1 MEVPSMT
8 DSASLAADLVL
19 TDLDERT
26 SLTRFVAQHA
36 VGPARRM
43 MRMAEPTP
51 DEGDDAPPMEM
62 PGDDSPTH
70 FGPVISGLVIWSALF
85 PHAAPMFGDLE
96 TIRRSP
102 HTAWL
107 DGAFAFALWTS
118 YGQIRAQV
126 DGLFGP
132 PSTVEDDE
140 RRANVLFRREP
151 RRNDAALEELRS
163 IQRLLVRLYGPP
175 EEWADLLVRYETGLE
190 HVDLA
195 AATELDHILRRD
207 AHRRLIRLGT
217 DEPILDDDML
227 EGVLTV
233 DGGVFPAL
241 VPESLSAVFALDYA
255 DGLAGHRRVAQCS
268 RCHRALVVSNQQAAR
283 VRKGMA
289 VYHDDCAREHR
300 LGYYRTYQQA
310 RRSVVGSGAAGTPA
324 R

>member
-1 MEVPSMT
+1 MT
-8 DSASLAADLVL
+8 EPASLAADLVL
-19 TDLDERT
+19 TDLGDRAA
-26 SLTRFVAQHA
+26 LTRFVAQHA
-36 VGPARRM
+36 VGPARQM
-43 MRMAEPTP
+43 MRMPEPAP
-51 DEGDDAPPMEM
+51 AEGDDAPRMEV
-62 PGDDSPTH
+62 PGDDSPTL
-70 FGPVISGLVIWSALF
+70 FGPVIGGLVIWSSLF

-96 TIRRSP
+96 TVRRSP

-118 YGQIRAQV
+118 YGQVQAQV

-132 PSTVEDDE
+132 PSTDEDNE
-140 RRANVLFRREP
+140 RRANVVFRLEP
-151 RRNDAALEELRS
+151 RRNDTALEELRS
-163 IQRLLVRLYGPP
+163 IQRLLLRLYGPP

-195 AATELDHILRRD
+195 AASELDEILRRD

-217 DEPILDDDML
+217 DEPILEDDML

-233 DGGVFPAL
+233 DGGVFPAM

-283 VRKGMA
+283 ARKGMA
-289 VYHDDCAREHR
+289 VYHDECAREHR
-300 LGYYRTYQQA
+300 LGYYRTYQKA
-310 RRSVVGSGAAGTPA
+310 RRSVIGSGAVGTGT